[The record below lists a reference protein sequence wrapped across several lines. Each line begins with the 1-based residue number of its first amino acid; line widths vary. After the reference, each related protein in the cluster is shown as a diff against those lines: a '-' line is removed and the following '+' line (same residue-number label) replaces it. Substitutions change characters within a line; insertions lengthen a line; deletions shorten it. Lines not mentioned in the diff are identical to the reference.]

1 MVIHT
6 PTPAN
11 LQPRDIERSAMQ
23 ASTSWDPVEKS
34 VRLVLSTE
42 TEVGDGFVLLHNSD
56 ALIDPERPIPAI
68 LDHNRKAESVWG
80 YVKDLRFELVRGV
93 QALTGT
99 AVLHGVPEAMAL
111 AEPRLRNGS
120 ARFSIGARLREFA
133 YPEMGSSGLI
143 NVTRWSLGEL
153 SLVVEGMDLRAIQF
167 SHNPTASPLMTVQNQ
182 AGGDPAGATTASTAP
197 AGIERA
203 VPVAAPSVPPA
214 PPDPAPAAD
223 ALERAALKRERDIF
237 QSCSAAG
244 LDYEATRAYVDGG
257 KPWAEVV
264 DQIIRAKAS
273 ATVAPTA
280 GTGPVSPVVTNDAG
294 DKLNRSIE
302 SYMLYRAGT
311 AQQLD
316 DSARQFIGCS
326 MRDIARE
333 YLSARGINTKG
344 ESINKIVD
352 RAFHSSS
359 DFPLLVANVANKS
372 LLAGYAEEPQTWRPL
387 ARQKNLPN
395 FKPASEVQVQGNII
409 LQELGEQG
417 EYANATLVEGAA
429 TWRIASYGR
438 RIPVGRNLIIND
450 DLDALGSVPEKA
462 GRGARLTEN
471 NIVWELLTLSPN
483 GSITSLDNQ
492 ALFVAGHNNTGSGAI
507 TIAGLDT
514 GVTAMR
520 QQLTIAGDSLN
531 IEAAYLIV
539 PPQLATVAAQMV
551 NSTSYAPAAA
561 TGNAGPNPFIGRYQ
575 IIVENR
581 LSARSATQWYLAANP
596 GAIDMIR
603 FGYLDGQ
610 EGPEITLTEKRNPDG
625 LELLVR
631 EDFGAHV
638 MDFRGFYRSTGV

>member
-1 MVIHT
+1 MATLT
-6 PTPAN
+6 PTVPN
-11 LQPRDIERSAMQ
+11 IQPQDIERSAMQ
-23 ASTSWDPVEKS
+23 ASTSWDPVAKS

-56 ALIDPERPIPAI
+56 ALISPERPIPAI
-68 LDHNRKAESVWG
+68 LDHDRKAGSVWG

-99 AVLHGVPEAMAL
+99 AVLDGAQEAMVL

-120 ARFSIGARLREFA
+120 ARFSISARLRDFA
-133 YPEMGSSGLI
+133 YPEMGASDVI
-143 NVTRWSLGEL
+143 NVTRWSIGEL
-153 SLVVEGMDLRAIQF
+153 SLVIEGMDPRAIQF

-182 AGGDPAGATTASTAP
+182 AGGDPAGTTPAP
-197 AGIERA
+197 ADTERA
-203 VPVAAPSVPPA
+203 APVAVPPA
-214 PPDPAPAAD
+214 PPAPPAPAPAAD
-223 ALERAALKRERDIF
+223 ALERAALKRERDIL

-244 LDYEATRAYVDGG
+244 LDYEATRAYVDSG

-264 DQIIRAKAS
+264 DQIIRVKA
-273 ATVAPTA
+273 AGTVAPIA
-280 GTGPVSPVVTNDAG
+280 GTGPVSPVVTGDAG

-311 AQQLD
+311 AQKLD
-316 DSARQFIGCS
+316 DSARQFLGYS

-333 YLSARGINTKG
+333 FLSSRGINTRG
-344 ESINKIVD
+344 ESINTVID
-352 RAFHSSS
+352 RAFHTSS

-372 LLAGYAEEPQTWRPL
+372 LTTGYAEEPQTWRPL

-395 FKPASEVQVQGNII
+395 FKPAFEVQVQGNII

-417 EYANATLVEGAA
+417 EYANTTLVEGQA

-438 RIPVGRNLIIND
+438 RIPVGRNLIVND
-450 DLDALGSVPEKA
+450 DLDALGSVPEKM

-492 ALFVAGHNNTGSGAI
+492 ALFVAGHNNTGAGAI

-514 GVTAMR
+514 GVTAMS
-520 QQLTIAGDSLN
+520 QQLDIANNSLN

-539 PPQLATVAAQMV
+539 PPQLATVAAQIV
-551 NSTSYAPAAA
+551 QGTSYAPAAA
-561 TGNAGPNPFIGRYQ
+561 TGNAGPNPFIGRFQ
-575 IIVENR
+575 IIKENR

-638 MDFRGFYRSTGV
+638 MDWRGFYRSTGV

>member
-1 MVIHT
+1 
-6 PTPAN
+6 
-11 LQPRDIERSAMQ
+11 
-23 ASTSWDPVEKS
+23 
-34 VRLVLSTE
+34 VLSTE

-56 ALIDPERPIPAI
+56 ALIEPERPVPAI
-68 LDHNRKAESVWG
+68 LDHNREAESVWG
-80 YVKDLRFELVRGV
+80 YVKDLRFEVVKGV
-93 QALTGT
+93 MALTGT
-99 AVLHGVPEAMAL
+99 AVLDGAQKAMAL

-133 YPEMGSSGLI
+133 YPEMGASDVI

-153 SLVVEGMDLRAIQF
+153 SLVVEGMDPRAIQF
-167 SHNPTASPLMTVQNQ
+167 AHNPTASTPMTVQNQ
-182 AGGDPAGATTASTAP
+182 AGGDPAGNSFAP
-197 AGIERA
+197 ADIERTA
-203 VPVAAPSVPPA
+203 PVAATSVPPA
-214 PPDPAPAAD
+214 PPAPAPAAPAPAAD
-223 ALERAALKRERDIF
+223 ALERAALKRERDIL

-244 LDYEATRAYVDGG
+244 LDYEATRGSVDSG

-280 GTGPVSPVVTNDAG
+280 GTGPVSPVVTSDAG

-316 DSARQFIGCS
+316 DSARQFLGCS

-333 YLSARGINTKG
+333 FLSARGISTRG

-352 RAFHSSS
+352 RAFHTSS

-372 LLAGYAEEPQTWRPL
+372 LIAGYAEEPQAWRPL

-483 GSITSLDNQ
+483 GSTTSLDNQ
-492 ALFVAGHNNTGSGAI
+492 ALFVAGHNNTGAGAI

-514 GVTAMR
+514 GVTAMS
-520 QQLTIAGDSLN
+520 QQLDIAGNSLN

-539 PPQLATVAAQMV
+539 PPQLATVAAQIV
-551 NSTSYAPAAA
+551 NGTSYTPSAA
-561 TGNAGPNPFIGRYQ
+561 TGNAGPNPFIGSFQ
-575 IIVENR
+575 IIKENR
-581 LSARSATQWYLAANP
+581 LGVRSATQWYLAANP

>member
-1 MVIHT
+1 MATLT
-6 PTPAN
+6 PTVPN
-11 LQPRDIERSAMQ
+11 IRPRDIERSAMQ
-23 ASTSWDPVEKS
+23 ASTSWDPVAKS

-56 ALIDPERPIPAI
+56 ALIDPERPIPAV
-68 LDHNRKAESVWG
+68 LDHDRQAKSVWG
-80 YVKDLRFELVRGV
+80 YVKDLRLEVVKGV
-93 QALTGT
+93 TSLTGT
-99 AVLHGVPEAMAL
+99 AVLDGAQEAMVL

-120 ARFSIGARLREFA
+120 SRFSISARLLDFA
-133 YPEMGSSGLI
+133 YPEMGASDVI
-143 NVTRWSLGEL
+143 NVTRWSIGEL
-153 SLVVEGMDLRAIQF
+153 SLVIEGMDPRAIQF

-182 AGGDPAGATTASTAP
+182 AGGDPAGTTTTTPAP
-197 AGIERA
+197 ADTERA
-203 VPVAAPSVPPA
+203 APVAVPPA
-214 PPDPAPAAD
+214 PPAPPAPASAAD
-223 ALERAALKRERDIF
+223 ALERAALKRERDIL

-244 LDYEATRAYVDGG
+244 LDYETTRSYVHGG
-257 KPWAEVV
+257 KPWTEVV
-264 DQIIRAKAS
+264 DQIIRAKATG
-273 ATVAPTA
+273 TVAPTA
-280 GTGPVSPVVTNDAG
+280 GTGPVSPVVTSDAG

-311 AQQLD
+311 VATLEDQ
-316 DSARQFIGCS
+316 ARQFLGYS

-333 YLSARGINTKG
+333 FLSSRGINTRG

-352 RAFHSSS
+352 RAFHTSS

-372 LLAGYAEEPQTWRPL
+372 LIAGYAEEPQSWRPL

-409 LQELGEQG
+409 LQELSEQG

-438 RIPVGRNLIIND
+438 RIPVGRNLIINEE
-450 DLDALGSVPEKA
+450 LEGLGSVPEKA

-471 NIVWELLTLSPN
+471 NIVWELITLSPN
-483 GSITSLDNQ
+483 GSTTSLDNQ
-492 ALFVAGHNNTGSGAI
+492 ALFVAGHNNTGAGAI

-514 GVTAMR
+514 GVTAMS
-520 QQLTIAGDSLN
+520 QQLDIAGNSLN

-539 PPQLATVAAQMV
+539 PPQLATVAAQIV
-551 NSTSYAPAAA
+551 QGTSYAPAAA
-561 TGNAGPNPFIGRYQ
+561 TGNAGPNPFIGRFQ
-575 IIVENR
+575 IIKENR

>member
-1 MVIHT
+1 MATLT
-6 PTPAN
+6 PTAHG

-23 ASTSWDPVEKS
+23 ASTSWDPVAKS

-42 TEVGDGFVLLHNSD
+42 TEVGDGFVLLHNPD
-56 ALIDPERPIPAI
+56 ALVEPERPIPAI
-68 LDHNRKAESVWG
+68 LDHNRQAESVWG
-80 YVKDLRFELVRGV
+80 YVEDLRFELVRGV

-99 AVLHGVPEAMAL
+99 AVLDGAQEAMAL

-120 ARFSIGARLREFA
+120 ARFSIGARLRDFA
-133 YPEMGSSGLI
+133 YPEMGASDLI
-143 NVTRWSLGEL
+143 NVTRWSIGEL
-153 SLVVEGMDLRAIQF
+153 SLVVEGMDPRAIQF
-167 SHNPTASPLMTVQNQ
+167 SHNPTTASPLMTAQNQ
-182 AGGDPAGATTASTAP
+182 AGGDPAGTTP
-197 AGIERA
+197 ALADIERA
-203 VPVAAPSVPPA
+203 APVAVL
-214 PPDPAPAAD
+214 PAPAAD
-223 ALERAALKRERDIF
+223 AMERAALKRERDIL

-264 DQIIRAKAS
+264 DQIIRAKAT

-280 GTGPVSPVVTNDAG
+280 GTGPVSPVVTSDAG

-311 AQQLD
+311 VRQLD
-316 DSARQFIGCS
+316 DSARQFLGYS

-333 YLSARGINTKG
+333 FLSVRGINTRG

-352 RAFHSSS
+352 RAFHTSS
-359 DFPLLVANVANKS
+359 DFPLLVSNVANKS
-372 LLAGYAEEPQTWRPL
+372 LIAGYAEEPQSWRPL

-409 LQELGEQG
+409 LQELSEQG

-483 GSITSLDNQ
+483 GSTTSLDSQ
-492 ALFVAGHNNTGSGAI
+492 ALFAAGHNNTGAGAI

-514 GVTAMR
+514 GVTAMS
-520 QQLTIAGDSLN
+520 QQLDIAGNSLN

-539 PPQLATVAAQMV
+539 PPQLATVAAQIV
-551 NSTSYAPAAA
+551 QATSYAPSAA
-561 TGNAGPNPFIGRYQ
+561 TGNAGPNPFIGRFQ
-575 IIVENR
+575 IIKENR

>member
-1 MVIHT
+1 MATLT
-6 PTPAN
+6 PTAFDP
-11 LQPRDIERSAMQ
+11 QPQVIERSAMQ
-23 ASTSWDPVEKS
+23 VSTSWDPVARS

-42 TEVGDGFVLLHNSD
+42 TEVGDGFVLLHSSN
-56 ALIDPERPIPAI
+56 ALIDPERPVPAI
-68 LDHNRKAESVWG
+68 LDHNRQAESVWG
-80 YVKDLRFELVRGV
+80 YVKDLRFEVVKGV
-93 QALTGT
+93 MALTGT
-99 AVLHGVPEAMAL
+99 AVLDGAQEAMAL

-133 YPEMGSSGLI
+133 YPEMGASDVI

-153 SLVVEGMDLRAIQF
+153 SLVIEGMDPRAIQF
-167 SHNPTASPLMTVQNQ
+167 AHNPTASTPMTVQNQ
-182 AGGDPAGATTASTAP
+182 AGGDPAGNSPAPAGTAPVAVPSTAP
-197 AGIERA
+197 APPPLA
-203 VPVAAPSVPPA
+203 PVG
-214 PPDPAPAAD
+214 D
-223 ALERAALKRERDIF
+223 ALERAALKRERDIL

-280 GTGPVSPVVTNDAG
+280 GTGPVSPVVTSDAG

-311 AQQLD
+311 VTKLE
-316 DSARQFIGCS
+316 DSARPFIGYS

-333 YLSARGINTKG
+333 FLNARGINTRG

-352 RAFHSSS
+352 RAFHTSS

-372 LLAGYAEEPQTWRPL
+372 LIAGYAEEPQTWRPL

-483 GSITSLDNQ
+483 GSTTSLDNQ
-492 ALFVAGHNNTGSGAI
+492 ALFVAGHNNTGAGAI

-514 GVTAMR
+514 GVTAMS
-520 QQLTIAGDSLN
+520 QQLDIAGNSLN

-539 PPQLATVAAQMV
+539 PPQLATVAAQIV
-551 NSTSYAPAAA
+551 QGTSYAPAAA
-561 TGNAGPNPFIGRYQ
+561 TGNAGPNPFIGRFQ
-575 IIVENR
+575 IIKENR

>member
-1 MVIHT
+1 MATLT
-6 PTPAN
+6 PTVPN
-11 LQPRDIERSAMQ
+11 IRPRDIERSAMQ
-23 ASTSWDPVEKS
+23 ASTSWDPVAKS

-68 LDHNRKAESVWG
+68 LDHNRQAPSVWG
-80 YVKDLRFELVRGV
+80 YVKDLRFEMVRGV

-99 AVLHGVPEAMAL
+99 AVLDGAQEAMAL

-133 YPEMGSSGLI
+133 YPEMGPSDLI
-143 NVTRWSLGEL
+143 NVTRWSIGEL
-153 SLVVEGMDLRAIQF
+153 SLVVEGMDPRAIQF
-167 SHNPTASPLMTVQNQ
+167 SHNPTASTPMTVQNQ
-182 AGGDPAGATTASTAP
+182 AGGDPAGTTTTTTAAP
-197 AGIERA
+197 ADIERA
-203 VPVAAPSVPPA
+203 APVAPPA
-214 PPDPAPAAD
+214 PPAPAPAAD
-223 ALERAALKRERDIF
+223 ALERAALKRERDIL

-257 KPWAEVV
+257 KPWDEVV
-264 DQIIRAKAS
+264 DLIIRAKAT
-273 ATVAPTA
+273 ATVAPAA
-280 GTGPVSPVVTNDAG
+280 GTGPVSPVVTNDGG

-316 DSARQFIGCS
+316 DSARQFIGYS

-333 YLSARGINTKG
+333 FLTSRGINTRG

-352 RAFHSSS
+352 RAFHTSS

-372 LLAGYAEEPQTWRPL
+372 LNTGYAEEPQSWRPL

-395 FKPASEVQVQGNII
+395 FKPAFEVQVQGNII

-417 EYANATLVEGAA
+417 EYANATLVEGQA

-450 DLDALGSVPEKA
+450 DLDALGSVPEKM

-492 ALFVAGHNNTGSGAI
+492 ALFVAGHNNTGAGAI

-514 GVTAMR
+514 GVTAMS
-520 QQLTIAGDSLN
+520 QQLDIAGNSLN

-539 PPQLATVAAQMV
+539 PPQLATVAAQIV
-551 NSTSYAPAAA
+551 QGTSYAPSAA
-561 TGNAGPNPFIGRYQ
+561 TGNAGPNPFIGRFQ
-575 IIVENR
+575 IIKENR
-581 LSARSATQWYLAANP
+581 LAARSATQWYLAANP
-596 GAIDMIR
+596 GTIDMIR

-638 MDFRGFYRSTGV
+638 MDWKGFYRSTGV

>member
-1 MVIHT
+1 MATLT
-6 PTPAN
+6 PTVPN
-11 LQPRDIERSAMQ
+11 IRPRDIERSAMQ
-23 ASTSWDPVEKS
+23 ASTSWDPVAKS

-68 LDHNRKAESVWG
+68 LDHNRQAPSVWG
-80 YVKDLRFELVRGV
+80 YVKDLRFEMVRGV

-99 AVLHGVPEAMAL
+99 AVLDGAQEAMAL

-133 YPEMGSSGLI
+133 YPEMGPSDLI
-143 NVTRWSLGEL
+143 NVTRWSIGEL
-153 SLVVEGMDLRAIQF
+153 SLVVEGMDPRAIQF
-167 SHNPTASPLMTVQNQ
+167 SHNPTASTPMTVQNQ
-182 AGGDPAGATTASTAP
+182 AGGDPAGTTTTTAAP
-197 AGIERA
+197 ADIERA
-203 VPVAAPSVPPA
+203 APVAPPA
-214 PPDPAPAAD
+214 PPAPAPAAD
-223 ALERAALKRERDIF
+223 ALERAALKRERDIL

-257 KPWAEVV
+257 KPWDEVV
-264 DQIIRAKAS
+264 DLIIRAKAT
-273 ATVAPTA
+273 ATVAPAA
-280 GTGPVSPVVTNDAG
+280 GTGPVSPVVTNDGG

-316 DSARQFIGCS
+316 DSARQFIGYS

-333 YLSARGINTKG
+333 FLTSRGINTRG

-352 RAFHSSS
+352 RAFHTSS

-372 LLAGYAEEPQTWRPL
+372 LNTGYAEEPQSWRPL

-395 FKPASEVQVQGNII
+395 FKPAFEVQVQGNII

-417 EYANATLVEGAA
+417 EYANATLVEGQA

-450 DLDALGSVPEKA
+450 DLDALGSVPEKM

-492 ALFVAGHNNTGSGAI
+492 ALFVAGHNNTGAGAI

-514 GVTAMR
+514 GVTAMS
-520 QQLTIAGDSLN
+520 QQLDIAGNSLN

-539 PPQLATVAAQMV
+539 PPQLATVAAQIV
-551 NSTSYAPAAA
+551 QGTSYAPSAA
-561 TGNAGPNPFIGRYQ
+561 TGNAGPNPFIGRFQ
-575 IIVENR
+575 IIKENR
-581 LSARSATQWYLAANP
+581 LAARSATQWYLAANP
-596 GAIDMIR
+596 GTIDMIR

-638 MDFRGFYRSTGV
+638 MDWKGFYRSTGV

>member
-1 MVIHT
+1 MATFT
-6 PTPAN
+6 PTAAN

-23 ASTSWDPVEKS
+23 ASTSWDPVAKS

-68 LDHNRKAESVWG
+68 LDHNRQAPSVWG
-80 YVKDLRFELVRGV
+80 YVKDLRFEMVRGV

-99 AVLHGVPEAMAL
+99 AVLDGAQEAMAL

-133 YPEMGSSGLI
+133 YPEMGPSDLI
-143 NVTRWSLGEL
+143 NVTRWSIGEL
-153 SLVVEGMDLRAIQF
+153 SLVVEGMDPRAIQF
-167 SHNPTASPLMTVQNQ
+167 SHNPTASTPMTVQNQ
-182 AGGDPAGATTASTAP
+182 AGGDPAGTTTTTTAAP
-197 AGIERA
+197 ADIERA
-203 VPVAAPSVPPA
+203 APVAPPA
-214 PPDPAPAAD
+214 PPAPAPAAD
-223 ALERAALKRERDIF
+223 ALERAALKRERDIL

-257 KPWAEVV
+257 KPWDEVV
-264 DQIIRAKAS
+264 DLIIRAKAT
-273 ATVAPTA
+273 ATVAPAA
-280 GTGPVSPVVTNDAG
+280 GTGPVSPVVTNDGG

-316 DSARQFIGCS
+316 DSARQFIGYS

-333 YLSARGINTKG
+333 FLTSRGINTRG

-352 RAFHSSS
+352 RAFHTSS

-372 LLAGYAEEPQTWRPL
+372 LNTGYAEEPQSWRPL

-395 FKPASEVQVQGNII
+395 FKPAFEVQVQGNII

-417 EYANATLVEGAA
+417 EYANATLVEGQA

-450 DLDALGSVPEKA
+450 DLDALGSVPEKM

-492 ALFVAGHNNTGSGAI
+492 ALFVAGHNNTGAGAI

-514 GVTAMR
+514 GVTAMS
-520 QQLTIAGDSLN
+520 QQLDIAGNSLN

-539 PPQLATVAAQMV
+539 PPQLATVAAQIV
-551 NSTSYAPAAA
+551 QGTSYAPSAA
-561 TGNAGPNPFIGRYQ
+561 TGNAGPNPFIGRFQ
-575 IIVENR
+575 IIKENR
-581 LSARSATQWYLAANP
+581 LAARSATQWYLAANP
-596 GAIDMIR
+596 GTIDMIR

-638 MDFRGFYRSTGV
+638 MDWKGFYRSTGV

>member
-1 MVIHT
+1 MATLT
-6 PTPAN
+6 PTAHG

-23 ASTSWDPVEKS
+23 ASTSWDPVAKS

-42 TEVGDGFVLLHNSD
+42 TEVGDGFVLLHNPD
-56 ALIDPERPIPAI
+56 ALIEPERPIPAI
-68 LDHNRKAESVWG
+68 LDHNRQAESVWG
-80 YVKDLRFELVRGV
+80 YVKDLRLELVQGV
-93 QALTGT
+93 QSLTGT
-99 AVLHGVPEAMAL
+99 AVLDGAPEAMAL

-120 ARFSIGARLREFA
+120 ARFSIGARLRDFSF
-133 YPEMGSSGLI
+133 PEIGNSDVIL
-143 NVTRWSLGEL
+143 VTRWSLGEL
-153 SLVVEGMDLRAIQF
+153 SLVIEGMDPRAIQF
-167 SHNPTASPLMTVQNQ
+167 SHNPTTASPLMTAQNQ
-182 AGGDPAGATTASTAP
+182 AGGDPAGTTSATAD
-197 AGIERA
+197 IERA
-203 VPVAAPSVPPA
+203 APVAVPPA
-214 PPDPAPAAD
+214 PPAPPAPLAPAAD
-223 ALERAALKRERDIF
+223 ALERAALKRERDIL

-244 LDYEATRAYVDGG
+244 LDYETTRAYVDGG

-264 DQIIRAKAS
+264 DQIIRAKAT

-280 GTGPVSPVVTNDAG
+280 GTGPVSPVVTSDAG

-311 AQQLD
+311 VRQLD
-316 DSARQFIGCS
+316 DSARQFLGYS

-333 YLSARGINTKG
+333 FLSSRGINTRG

-352 RAFHSSS
+352 RAFHTSS
-359 DFPLLVANVANKS
+359 DFPLLVSNVANKS
-372 LLAGYAEEPQTWRPL
+372 LVAGYAEEPQSWRPL

-483 GSITSLDNQ
+483 GSTTSLDNQ
-492 ALFVAGHNNTGSGAI
+492 ALFAAGHNNTGAGAI

-514 GVTAMR
+514 GVTAMS
-520 QQLTIAGDSLN
+520 QQLDIAGNSLN

-539 PPQLATVAAQMV
+539 PPQLATVAAQIV
-551 NSTSYAPAAA
+551 QGTSYAPSAA
-561 TGNAGPNPFIGRYQ
+561 TGNAGPNPFIGRFQ
-575 IIVENR
+575 IIKENR
-581 LSARSATQWYLAANP
+581 LAARSATQWYLAANP

-631 EDFGAHV
+631 EDFGAHA
-638 MDFRGFYRSTGV
+638 MDWKGFYRSTGV